1 MKKLVKRF
9 SLFSFCTELFL
20 IIFCAFILIPF
31 MWMLTTTL
39 RSPLKAFQLPPGLIP
54 TTFDF
59 SSYALVFQKVNFG
72 AFVTNS
78 IKVSVIVTVLQMIV
92 SSLAAYAFSKI
103 RFPGRSFVF
112 YMFLASMMIPGAV
125 VTIPRFVFMSRLGL
139 VNTHAA
145 LILPGMFSAMS
156 IFLIRQN
163 MLSIPMSFNDAAY
176 IDGASHFRC
185 YFSIIMPMARPS
197 VVVASVLTFI
207 NSWNDFSNP
216 LIFINSSR
224 LFTLPLG
231 LASLQGQFGSGNKS
245 SVIAGVLL
253 ATIAPLIF
261 YIFGQ
266 KYLIEGVTLG
276 GLKG

>member
-1 MKKLVKRF
+1 MRTKKRVTLYSVCVEIF
-9 SLFSFCTELFL
+9 LALFCL
-20 IIFCAFILIPF
+20 FILIPF

-39 RSPLKAFQLPPGLIP
+39 RSPLKAFTLPPGLIP

-59 SSYALVFQKVNFG
+59 SSYALVFKKVNFG
-72 AFVTNS
+72 AFVWNS
-78 IKVSVIVTVLQMIV
+78 IKVSAIVTACQMIV
-92 SSLAAYAFSKI
+92 SSLAAYAFSKLK
-103 RFPGRSFVF
+103 FPGRMVVF
-112 YMFLASMMIPGAV
+112 YLFLSSMMIPGAV
-125 VTIPRFVFMSRLGL
+125 VTIPRFVFMSRMGL

-145 LILPGMFSAMS
+145 LILPGLFSAMS

-163 MLSIPMSFNDAAY
+163 MLSIPMSFNDAGY

-185 YFSIIMPMARPS
+185 YRSIIMPMAKPS
-197 VVVASVLTFI
+197 VVVAGILTFI
-207 NSWNDFSNP
+207 GSWNDFSNP

-231 LASLQGQFGSGNKS
+231 LVSLQGQFGSGNKS

-253 ATIAPLIF
+253 ATIAPVIF
-261 YIFGQ
+261 YAFGQ
-266 KYLIEGVTLG
+266 KYLIEGATLG